1 MIFEK
6 LGVLPAYALNLWM
19 LPVPEAVAAV
29 LKHRQGNADAI
40 SLILSKYDKLFLQE
54 VNVACQKNFDVTLQ
68 DMIGQTLKGNIK
80 NLCINW
86 INNGNVDKNLE
97 EKLDIFITSRMNIEK
112 VKLKILLRNEDDRQF
127 VVDNLQQQI
136 KIYSEFVP
144 IGERNAEHAKIHSPT
159 KQTMKKSKSA
169 PDRLPAEEEDEFGSD
184 DEEKLKKGSVSL
196 KSGTSEKKSKLI
208 NDDIRK
214 IVGKYLKLKFRELD
228 STKSGF
234 ISEDLIP
241 EYIESLELVKMGFT
255 DEEEEGVKDWIG
267 ADYDGLLSLDGA
279 LAELTDM
286 MMSAID
292 SQRHASG
299 DNNGLIIQLMT
310 ESLTN
315 ANGAVSP
322 TKSKI
327 NRSNQAKSTDDSTP
341 TIPPDLEK
349 YLRDSF
355 ETYDLD
361 KNGVLDEVEFFELI
375 TVLNLGL
382 EEADIVELKVI
393 INIELN

>member
-1 MIFEK
+1 M
-6 LGVLPAYALNLWM
+6 
-19 LPVPEAVAAV
+19 
-29 LKHRQGNADAI
+29 
-40 SLILSKYDKLFLQE
+40 
-54 VNVACQKNFDVTLQ
+54 
-68 DMIGQTLKGNIK
+68 
-80 NLCINW
+80 
-86 INNGNVDKNLE
+86 
-97 EKLDIFITSRMNIEK
+97 FITSRMNIEK

-136 KIYSEFVP
+136 KIYSDFVP
-144 IGERNAEHAKIHSPT
+144 IGERNAEHAKSHSPT

-169 PDRLPAEEEDEFGSD
+169 PDRLQAEEVDEDEFGSD
-184 DEEKLKKGSVSL
+184 DEAKFKKGSVSL
-196 KSGTSEKKSKLI
+196 KSATSEKKSKLI

-234 ISEDLIP
+234 ISEDSIP

-255 DEEEEGVKDWIG
+255 DEEEEGVKSWIG

-292 SQRHASG
+292 SQRHTSG

-310 ESLTN
+310 ASVTN
-315 ANGAVSP
+315 ADGAVSP

-327 NRSNQAKSTDDSTP
+327 NWKSKSFSTDDPSP

-355 ETYDLD
+355 EAYDLD

-382 EEADIVELKVI
+382 EEADIVALKVI
-393 INIELN
+393 INIE